1 MRTPANSC
9 TRLSLGRCIHA
20 TIFSTL
26 VLVSAAMG
34 TDIVINNGDPGT
46 SFTGTWAAG
55 GTTGDNDANSLWA
68 SDGATYTWKT
78 ELPDGTYEVFMWWTE
93 SAWGNFA
100 VPVWVEHDAGTE
112 QLIINQ
118 QTGGGVWNSLGT
130 YTFSNSGAVTLQA
143 EGDLPVRCAD
153 AVLFVR
159 LDMPPADSIVILD
172 NRDAATS
179 KTGSWPVSGGKDPYE
194 SDAVYSRT
202 AGHAFSWHFTA
213 PSTGHYEV
221 SMWWTQFS
229 SRSNAAPVEIENAD
243 DTALVTVNQLTGG
256 GRWNVLGSY
265 RFEAGKTYRVTIRTL
280 TDKSSVCADA
290 VRFELTHTP
299 DETVI
304 DNSDSATEAAGSW
317 TVCDGEGPYGD
328 DSVWSRTPG
337 DSFSWF
343 FTPSANGHYEAG
355 MWWAKSSSGSDAAP
369 VEVEHR
375 LGSSVVTVDQ
385 VSNGGKWNVLGTYQF
400 EAGKTYRI
408 TIRTLSDDSAV
419 CADAVRFVRVSTPP
433 IKADFTIECVDGNPL
448 NVQFRDLSTSD
459 NSIIAWK
466 WDFENDGQ
474 VDSTEQN
481 PVHEFTE
488 PGPHSVAL
496 TVESFSGTDTVVK
509 ENLISA
515 NVIVPASTATE
526 NILDG
531 SQSNPVVIEDAD
543 VSAAASTEN
552 IYICV
557 GYGTERMN
565 TQVESMLRGLGAR
578 LSGGVWTYSRAGK
591 TYRIYN
597 VTSVSGMK
605 SAMRTSGA
613 HILYFGHSNYGLGQM
628 FATSAEMTAQKIT
641 NFYYVDDDRI
651 LNCSTPTV
659 AVSISGMINSQA
671 YPNWRPIFK
680 DGSSAIAPYNFG
692 DPRGAPPYNYYLTY
706 RVPGDST
713 YYRID
718 SPRNPPL
725 TRFSGSG
732 RPAWYSSSGAVPN
745 PNNSDH
751 RKYFITNSSA
761 STSSGSFA
769 YTGGWAASTSTS
781 GYYGSNYL
789 WVSAASGG
797 TARATWNTTVS
808 SNTNYNVFARW
819 SASSGRCSSV
829 PYTITHSGG
838 TTTVRVD
845 QRTNGARWNNLGRF
859 ALSSGRTYPVYVT
872 NNASSGTV
880 IADAVLVSHASNPPY
895 VLQADFY
902 AATRSGSAP
911 LTVTFNSLCTGQA
924 DQKVWNWGDGT
935 SSQGSGTSF
944 SKTYTRAGTYSV
956 TLTAR
961 GAGNSHTVT
970 KTGYIVVGSSAAP
983 RVEFSA
989 TGREGTLSRQVAFTN
1004 RTNGSI
1010 RSVLWN
1016 FGNGVTSTANNPT
1029 YTYTQPGNYTVSLRV
1044 TFTNGSTQT
1053 VSKPNFVRARY
1064 YENIFDNTATA
1075 STSTGYHYGTRTIL
1089 MRGPIEVSPSEM
1101 KYSRLFLLSCNSGEY
1116 YLQTMGRGV
1125 VFYSLDNTA
1134 VGPGPGFSLYLQAYL
1149 EGKSNSQILT
1159 ILLRKAK
1166 FDFYDFNKRPQDQ

>member
-1 MRTPANSC
+1 MKTAANLC

-20 TIFSTL
+20 VFFSAL
-26 VLVSAAMG
+26 ILVSGVMG
-34 TDIVINNGDPGT
+34 ADIIVDNGDPGT
-46 SFTGTWAAG
+46 SFTGSWAAG
-55 GTTGDNDANSLWA
+55 GSAGAYAANSLWA

-93 SAWGNFA
+93 SASGNWA

-112 QLIINQ
+112 QLTINQ
-118 QTGGGVWNSLGT
+118 QIGGRVWNSLGT
-130 YTFSNSGAVTLQA
+130 YTFSDSAAVTLLA
-143 EGDLPVRCAD
+143 EGDYPVSCAD
-153 AVLFVR
+153 AVRFVR
-159 LDMPPADSIVILD
+159 VDTPPADSIVIID
-172 NRDAATS
+172 NRDAVTS
-179 KTGSWPVSGGKDPYE
+179 REGRWSLSGGKNPYE
-194 SDAVYSRT
+194 ADSVYSRT

-213 PSTGHYEV
+213 PSTGHFEV
-221 SMWWTQFS
+221 SMWWTELS

-243 DTALVTVNQLTGG
+243 DTALVTVNQLTDG

-280 TDKSSVCADA
+280 TDNSTICADA
-290 VRFELTHTP
+290 VRFELTHAP
-299 DETVI
+299 AETVV
-304 DNSDSATEAAGSW
+304 DNSDSATEAVGSW
-317 TVCDGEGPYGD
+317 TICDGENPYAR
-328 DSVWSRTPG
+328 DSVCSRTPK

-343 FTPSANGHYEAG
+343 FTPSANGHYEAS
-355 MWWAKSSSGSDAAP
+355 MWWAALSSGSDAAP
-369 VEVEHR
+369 VQVDHR
-375 LGSSVVTVDQ
+375 LGSSLVTVNQ
-385 VSNGGKWNVLGTYQF
+385 MSNGGRWNVLGTYQF
-400 EAGKTYRI
+400 EAGKTYLV
-408 TIRTLSDDSAV
+408 TIRTPADDSAV

-433 IKADFTIECVDGNPL
+433 IKADFTVEFIDGNPL

-459 NSIIAWK
+459 NSITAWK
-466 WDFENDGQ
+466 WDYGNDGQ
-474 VDSTEQN
+474 IDSTEQN

-515 NVIVPASTATE
+515 DTIASGSIAYE
-526 NILDG
+526 NILYD
-531 SQSNPVVIEDAD
+531 SQSGSLMIEDAA
-543 VSAAASTEN
+543 AAASTEN
-552 IYICV
+552 IYVCV

-565 TQVESMLRGLGAR
+565 TQLESMLRGLGAT
-578 LSGGVWTYSRAGK
+578 LSGGVWTYSRSGNS
-591 TYRIYN
+591 YRIYN
-597 VTSVSGMK
+597 VTSVEGMK

-613 HILYFGHSNYGLGQM
+613 HILFYGHSNYGLGQM
-628 FATSAEMTAQKIT
+628 FATSAEMSAQKIT

-659 AVSISGMINSQA
+659 AVSISGMINNQA
-671 YPNWRPIFK
+671 YPNWKPIFK

-692 DPRGAPPYNYYLTY
+692 DPRGDPPYNYYLTY

-713 YYRID
+713 YYQID
-718 SPRNPPL
+718 SPRNDAL
-725 TRFSGSG
+725 TRFPGSG
-732 RPAWYSSSGAVPN
+732 RPAWYSSGGSVPN

-751 RKYFITNSSA
+751 RKYYITNSSA
-761 STSSGSFA
+761 STGSSLFA
-769 YTGGWAASTSTS
+769 FTGGWRASTSVS

-789 WVSAASGG
+789 WINAASGG
-797 TARATWNTTVS
+797 TARATWNTSVS
-808 SNTNYNVFARW
+808 SSTYYNVFARW
-819 SASSGRCSSV
+819 SSSSGRSSSV

-845 QRTNGARWNNLGRF
+845 QRANGARWNNLGRF
-859 ALSSGRTYPVYVT
+859 SLSSGRTYPVYVT

-880 IADAVLVSHASNPPY
+880 IADAVMVSNASNPPY
-895 VLQADFY
+895 VLQSDFY

-924 DQKVWNWGDGT
+924 DQKAWNWGDGT
-935 SSQGSGTSF
+935 STTGSGTTY
-944 SKTYTRAGTYSV
+944 SKTYTKSGTYSV

-970 KTGYIVVGSSAAP
+970 KTGYIVVGSSAPP

-1010 RSVLWN
+1010 RSVLWS

-1029 YTYTQPGNYTVSLRV
+1029 YTYTSPGNYTVSLRV
-1044 TFTNGSTQT
+1044 TFTNGSIQT
-1053 VSKPNFVRARY
+1053 VTKPNFVRARY
-1064 YENIFDNTATA
+1064 YESIFDNTTAT
-1075 STSTGYHYGTRTIL
+1075 SPSVGYHYGTRTIL

-1101 KYSRLFLLSCNSGEY
+1101 RYSRLFLLSCNSGEY

-1125 VFYSLDNTA
+1125 VFYSLDDTA
-1134 VGPGPGFSLYLQAYL
+1134 VGPGPGFSLYLKAYL
-1149 EGKSNSQILT
+1149 EGRSNTEILS
-1159 ILLRKAK
+1159 ILQRKAK
-1166 FDFYDFNKRPQDQ
+1166 FDYYDFNKRPQDQ

>member
-1 MRTPANSC
+1 METPANSC
-9 TRLSLGRCIHA
+9 TRLSLRRCIHA
-20 TIFSTL
+20 SFFSTL
-26 VLVSAAMG
+26 ILVSSAMG
-34 TDIVINNGDPGT
+34 TDITVDNGDPGT
-46 SFTGTWAAG
+46 SFTGAWTASGDAG
-55 GTTGDNDANSLWA
+55 AYAGNSLWA
-68 SDGATYTWKT
+68 SAPAAYTWKT

-93 SAWGNFA
+93 SASGNSA
-100 VPVWVEHDAGTE
+100 VPVLVEHDAGTE
-112 QLIINQ
+112 QLTINQ
-118 QTGGGVWNSLGT
+118 QIRGGAWNSLGT
-130 YTFSNSGAVTLQA
+130 YTFSDSGTVTLLV
-143 EGDLPVRCAD
+143 EGDCPVTCAD
-153 AVLFVR
+153 AVRFVR
-159 LDMPPADSIVILD
+159 VDSPPADSIVIID
-172 NRDAATS
+172 NGDAETS
-179 KTGSWPVSGGKDPYE
+179 AVGSWPVSGGKNAYE
-194 SDAVYSRT
+194 SHSVYSRT

-213 PSTGHYEV
+213 PSTGDFEV
-221 SMWWTQFS
+221 SMWWTEFS

-243 DTALVTVNQLTGG
+243 GTAMVTVNQLTDG

-265 RFEAGKTYRVTIRTL
+265 PFEEGKTYRVTIRTL

-290 VRFELTHTP
+290 VRFERIHAP
-299 DETVI
+299 DETII
-304 DNSDSATEAAGSW
+304 DNSDSAAEAVGTW
-317 TVCDGEGPYGD
+317 TACDGRNPYGD
-328 DSVWSRTPG
+328 DSVCSRTPE

-343 FTPSANGHYEAG
+343 FTPSADGYYEAG
-355 MWWAKSSSGSDAAP
+355 IWWPQLSSGSDAAP
-369 VEVEHR
+369 VEVQHR
-375 LGSSVVTVDQ
+375 LGSSLVTVNQ
-385 VSNGGKWNVLGTYQF
+385 LSNGGRWNVLGTYQF
-400 EAGKTYRI
+400 EAGETYRV
-408 TIRTLSDDSAV
+408 TIRTLADESAV
-419 CADAVRFVRVSTPP
+419 CADAVRFVRVSAPP
-433 IKADFTIECVDGNPL
+433 IKADFTVEFIDGNPL
-448 NVQFRDLSTSD
+448 NIQFRDLSTSD

-466 WDFENDGQ
+466 WDYGNDGQ
-474 VDSTEQN
+474 IDSTEQN
-481 PVHEFTE
+481 PVHAFTE

-515 NVIVPASTATE
+515 DAVAPASTAYD
-526 NILDG
+526 ILLDD
-531 SQSNPVVIEDAD
+531 SQSGSLAIEEAA
-543 VSAAASTEN
+543 AAASTEN
-552 IYICV
+552 IYVCV

-565 TQVESMLRGLGAR
+565 TQLESMLRGLGAR
-578 LSGGVWTYSRAGK
+578 LSSGVWTYSRAGK

-597 VTSVSGMK
+597 VTSVAGMK

-641 NFYYVDDDRI
+641 NFRYVDDDRI

-659 AVSISGMINSQA
+659 AVSVSGMINSQA

-692 DPRGAPPYNYYLTY
+692 DPRGDPPYNYYLTY
-706 RVPGDST
+706 RIPGDST

-732 RPAWYSSSGAVPN
+732 KPAWYSSSGAVPN

-761 STSSGSFA
+761 STSSGSFN
-769 YTGGWAASTSTS
+769 YTGSWAASTSTS

-789 WVSAASGG
+789 WISAASGR
-797 TARATWNTTVS
+797 TARATWNTTAAS
-808 SNTNYNVFARW
+808 SANYNVFARW
-819 SASSGRCSSV
+819 SATSGRCSSA
-829 PYTITHSGG
+829 PYTITHNGG

-880 IADAVLVSHASNPPY
+880 IADAVMVSHASNPPY

-924 DQKVWNWGDGT
+924 DQKVWTWGDGT
-935 SSQGSGTSF
+935 SSRGSGTSF

-956 TLTAR
+956 MLTAR

-970 KTGYIVVGSSAAP
+970 KTGYIVVGSSAP
-983 RVEFSA
+983 SRVEFSA
-989 TGREGTLSRQVAFTN
+989 TGREGTLSRRVVFTN
-1004 RTNGSI
+1004 RTSGSI
-1010 RSVLWN
+1010 RSVRWD
-1016 FGNGVTSTANNPT
+1016 FGNGVTSTTNNPT

-1053 VSKPNFVRARY
+1053 VTKPNFVRARY
-1064 YENIFDNTATA
+1064 YESIFDNTTTA
-1075 STSTGYHYGTRTIL
+1075 STSTAYHYGTRTIL

-1101 KYSRLFLLSCNSGEY
+1101 KYSRLFLLSCSSGEY

-1125 VFYSLDNTA
+1125 VFYSLDTTA
-1134 VGPGPGFSLYLQAYL
+1134 VGPGPGFSLYLKAYL
-1149 EGKSNSQILT
+1149 EGKSNAQILT
-1159 ILLRKAK
+1159 ILQRKAK
-1166 FDFYDFNKRPQDQ
+1166 FDYYDFTKRPQDQ